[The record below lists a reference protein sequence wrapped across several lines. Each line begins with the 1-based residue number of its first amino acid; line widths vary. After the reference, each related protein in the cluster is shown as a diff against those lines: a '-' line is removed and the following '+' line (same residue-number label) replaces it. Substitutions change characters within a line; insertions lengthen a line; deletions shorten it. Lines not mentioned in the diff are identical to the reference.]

1 MLLGYNSYKSVCKPR
16 KFDFS
21 ESEGSGTRL
30 HALMHNLHYGFVL
43 RLQVHLMNKISMPQT
58 CLSYKKGTRL
68 LVAIY
73 GRHLAIVQ
81 HNTNFIT
88 VHSRVTVGSCLMEYK
103 YKLLCQFAH
112 AVAHRMLYTSI
123 LSIRM
128 TLLHGHTN
136 SLKKVVVFFQF
147 AIVCLQS
154 YWVPV
159 FGVSSRLSATVALF
173 CCKITVSCSGSV

>member
-1 MLLGYNSYKSVCKPR
+1 MLLGYNSCKSMCKPK

-30 HALMHNLHYGFVL
+30 HALIHYGFVL

-68 LVAIY
+68 LVTME
-73 GRHLAIVQ
+73 AIVQ

-103 YKLLCQFAH
+103 YKLLRQFAH

-123 LSIRM
+123 LSICM
-128 TLLHGHTN
+128 TLLHGHMN
-136 SLKKVVVFFQF
+136 SLKKGFFQF

-159 FGVSSRLSATVALF
+159 FGVSSSLLATVALF
-173 CCKITVSCSGSV
+173 CFKI